1 MANFDK
7 ALTKVLRKEGGY
19 SNNPADKGGE
29 TYKGIARK
37 YHKTNYMW
45 TLIDRYK
52 DECGGVNEV
61 FKKKIAVDK
70 QIDAEVK
77 RLYKT
82 NYWDRFK
89 LDDVFNQDV
98 AEQIFDDSVNRGVA
112 AACKLCCTL
121 LNIPVVT
128 VPNKKLITALQML

>member
-45 TLIDRYK
+45 TLIDRHK

-89 LDDVFNQDV
+89 LDNVFNQDV

>member
-7 ALTKVLRKEGGY
+7 ALAKLLKKEGGY
-19 SNNPADKGGE
+19 ANNPADNGGE

-52 DECGGVNEV
+52 DECGGVNAT
-61 FKKKIAVDK
+61 FKKKIDSDK
-70 QIDAEVK
+70 QIAAEIK
-77 RLYKT
+77 QLYKI
-82 NYWDRFK
+82 NYWDKFK
-89 LDDVFNQDV
+89 LDNVFNQDV
-98 AEQIFDDSVNRGVA
+98 AEQIFDDAVNRGVK

-121 LNIPVVT
+121 LNIPIT
-128 VPNKKLITALQML
+128 TAPTKKLITSLQML

>member
-29 TYKGIARK
+29 TYKGIAPK